1 MKFINYMWVMLVVG
15 MLLVGC
21 SEQGRVESQNKAAGN
36 TGAAAST
43 AATEP
48 GGKSDSVG
56 YTGPAGR
63 RMLAEDFSSSLRSG
77 VTVVYFAKVACPSCE
92 RQDKIWKKFT
102 SKLPTGVNAEKRFTY
117 AVNYQAYGV
126 RELPTI
132 IVYDNGVEVDRHVG
146 VMSEAELNRAVR

>member
-1 MKFINYMWVMLVVG
+1 MKFINNMWIMLVVG
-15 MLLVGC
+15 MLFVGC
-21 SEQGRVESQNKAAGN
+21 SEQGRVESQNNAAGD

-43 AATEP
+43 LAT
-48 GGKSDSVG
+48 GAGKTDSVG

-92 RQDKIWKKFT
+92 RQDKIWKKFIN
-102 SKLPTGVNAEKRFTY
+102 KLPTGVNAEKRFTY

-146 VMSEAELNRAVR
+146 VMSEAELNRVVR